1 MKIFYD
7 INQPTNKTQQFT
19 ILKTMTPPGVAPSQ
33 VGWCDIRG
41 RKLLPQQPQ
50 HGTRL
55 EKVNFKKNIW
65 NRYDKCQGWP
75 QPKDFLQPHD

>member
-1 MKIFYD
+1 
-7 INQPTNKTQQFT
+7 
-19 ILKTMTPPGVAPSQ
+19 MTPPGVAPSQ

-50 HGTRL
+50 HGKRL

-65 NRYDKCQGWP
+65 NRYETLRKIFGIDMTNVKVGPSQRISSNP
-75 QPKDFLQPHD
+75 MTDQ